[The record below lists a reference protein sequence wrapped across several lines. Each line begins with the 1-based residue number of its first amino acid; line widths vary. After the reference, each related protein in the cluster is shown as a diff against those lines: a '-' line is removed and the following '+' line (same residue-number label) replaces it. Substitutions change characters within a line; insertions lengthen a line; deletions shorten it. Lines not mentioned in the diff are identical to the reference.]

1 MSARN
6 EARQDRMANDQDT
19 VVLELLQDI
28 EQNRFESQRQF
39 ASKLDIAVGLANSYI
54 KRCIRKGWI
63 KMSRAPARRYA
74 YYLTPKGFSEKG
86 RLTAQYLGAS
96 LRLYRQAR
104 KEYLEAFQ
112 ACQKRG
118 WSKLGLYGTGDLAEV
133 AALSARE
140 SGHRGLIVIEPAN
153 PGSEFLGISAT
164 RRLDAVGSLDAV
176 LVTSIEA
183 PQQAFDVLSR
193 YLPSERIVTIPL
205 LGVRQDVP
213 LPDPEAGTEAQARS
227 DPPFGAEQEA

>member
-1 MSARN
+1 
-6 EARQDRMANDQDT
+6 MANDHDT

-63 KMSRAPARRYA
+63 KMSHAPARRYA
-74 YYLTPKGFSEKG
+74 YYLTPKGFSEKS

-96 LRLYRQAR
+96 LKLYRQAR
-104 KEYLEAFQ
+104 QEYLKAFQ
-112 ACQKRG
+112 ACHKRG

-140 SGHRGLIVIEPAN
+140 SGHRGLIVIEPAT
-153 PGSEFLGISAT
+153 SDREFLGISVT
-164 RRLDAVGSLDAV
+164 RQLDAVASLDAV
-176 LVTSIEA
+176 LVTSLEA
-183 PQQAFDVLSR
+183 PQQAFDLLSQ
-193 YLPSERIVTIPL
+193 YLPTERVVTIPL
-205 LGVRQDVP
+205 QGVRQDVP
-213 LPDPEAGTEAQARS
+213 WPDHEAGTEVHGQL
-227 DPPFGAEQEA
+227 DPPFGAEHEA